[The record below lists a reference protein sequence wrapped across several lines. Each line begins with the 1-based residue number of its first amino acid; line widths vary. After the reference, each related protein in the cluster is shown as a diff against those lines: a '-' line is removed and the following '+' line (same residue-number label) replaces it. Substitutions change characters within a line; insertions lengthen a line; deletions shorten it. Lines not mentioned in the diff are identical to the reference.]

1 MIEFLEGENTPKD
14 DRYLIVIPR
23 SFVITSEFQIKLEV
37 CYPNW
42 EIKNFSEAEN
52 NEDKEFKTWI
62 NELFFIRKAIDESMS
77 CTFPLGNA
85 LLAGNVTNAR
95 AFECFF
101 ERLKYI
107 LNNTMISNNHWII
120 YHQTEV

>member
-1 MIEFLEGENTPKD
+1 MIEFLEGENIIPKD
-14 DRYLIVIPR
+14 DRYLIVISR
-23 SFVITSEFQIKLEV
+23 NFVLTSEFQIKLEV

-52 NEDKEFKTWI
+52 NEDKEFKTWT
-62 NELFFIRKAIDESMS
+62 NELLFIRKAIDESMS
-77 CTFPLGNA
+77 YTFPMGSA
-85 LLAGNVTNAR
+85 VGNVGLDLI
-95 AFECFF
+95 FEWFF

-107 LNNTMISNNHWII
+107 LNNTMISYNHWTI